1 MIKIISIFFFVIVAL
16 NQCGFSPIYLEI
28 SNDDLYIEKVEFEGD
43 KTINY
48 LYKTYFN
55 NFKNVNNEKKYK
67 IKVNT
72 NYKKTPYTRDKTA
85 KVINYELIAETSFEI
100 ILNNKIIKTL
110 KFSAKQN
117 IDNSDDE
124 LEEQKY
130 ETVVKQNFASTIFNE
145 FITQMLVLD
154 DN

>member
-1 MIKIISIFFFVIVAL
+1 MIKKISIFFFVIFGL

-28 SNDDLYIEKVEFEGD
+28 SNDDLYIEEVKFEGD

-48 LYKTYFN
+48 LYKEYFN

-67 IKVNT
+67 IKVDT
-72 NYKKTPYTRDKTA
+72 SYKKTPYTRDKTA

-110 KFSAKQN
+110 KFSEKQN

-145 FITQMLVLD
+145 FITQMLILD